1 MTFTTN
7 QPAQMTG
14 LNGYKVKPVITI
26 GETIPGTS
34 GNYTPPGILDGIGA
48 FELEEDTV
56 RVLVNHELR
65 SGVGYAYA
73 LENGT
78 ELTGARISYFDIDK
92 ETLEVVDAG
101 LAYDTIIN
109 RNGEVVDEISDL
121 EFGGLN
127 RFCSSIY
134 VEGNQF
140 ASGSGIV
147 DNIYFTGEETF
158 GGTEFALDIEN
169 NTLHALPWLG
179 RAGWENITQVDTGD
193 AEEVGILVGD
203 DREAAPLLL
212 YVGEK
217 DTTEG
222 AGFLERNGLADG
234 SLYVWVPD
242 AELGDTEGENDP
254 DSNPDPAG
262 FNGTGNSES
271 GTFVEIDYY
280 RPEEAGSAED
290 TDGDGSIQDELGYD
304 EMGFATQTQ
313 QDLLAEE
320 AGAFQFSRPE
330 DVATN
335 PADGT
340 EAVLASTGRSRRF
353 PDDIWG
359 TTYSVDIEFSDSE
372 IAADLTILY
381 DGDDAGAGQFAHPD
395 FGVRSPDNLDW
406 ADDGYIYINEDRS
419 TGEFGDTSGEEASIW
434 KLDPT
439 TGELIRVA
447 QMDRSAVPGEPIPQ
461 TDGDPDDIGDWE
473 SSGILDVSSLFD
485 QEPGELFLFDVQA
498 HSLRDGVIAEE
509 NLVQG
514 GQLAFL
520 QEIPEPRSE
529 AVPFTHAHNDY
540 EHDFPLFDALSYG
553 FISVE
558 SDIWLYPGDDEN
570 LRVAHDPVLN
580 PTTLPTIEELYLDP
594 LQDLKEEFDNGG
606 VYADGTPLTLLIDI
620 KSEGLSTYQRL
631 HEVLTEYQ
639 EESPGLF
646 TTYTQDEMGN
656 YTVTPGAV
664 TPIISGNR
672 PREFMESQEVR
683 YAGYDGRKSDIGTD
697 ADPGFMPLISD
708 NWNNFFSG
716 DLAWDGTGTI
726 PEDTET
732 ELNRIVSEV
741 QGEDKIFR
749 FWNLPQDAPSV
760 WGPLFEAEIDLINTD
775 DLAGL
780 SNFIQSEL
788 ENQEPLNLVGTDGD
802 DMLVGRQ
809 GDDTIAG
816 LQGDDQIDGRGGDDI
831 LRGDKNSRSSGSS
844 IAGDDTINGG
854 TGDDRIGGKG
864 GNDEL
869 YGDEGNDSIWGD
881 DGDDLIRGGLGND
894 VLTGDDFSGGQG
906 SDTFI
911 LAVGE
916 GTDTIVDFEVGTDFI
931 GLADGL
937 MFGDLSFTGNSIIS
951 GEETLAVLNG
961 IDTTTLT
968 ESDFTSV

>member
-1 MTFTTN
+1 MAFTTN

-26 GETIPGTS
+26 GETIPGAS

-73 LENGT
+73 LANGT
-78 ELTGARISYFDIDK
+78 ELTGARVSYFDIDK

-127 RFCSSIY
+127 RLCSSHYI
-134 VEGNQF
+134 EANQF
-140 ASGSGIV
+140 ESGSGIV
-147 DNIYFTGEETF
+147 DEIYFTGEETF
-158 GGTEFALDIEN
+158 GGTEFALDVAT
-169 NTLHALPWLG
+169 NTLHAVPWLG
-179 RAGWENITQVDTGD
+179 RAAWENITQVDTGD
-193 AEEVGILVGD
+193 ADEVGILVGD

-217 DTTEG
+217 DTTEE
-222 AGFLERNGLADG
+222 AGFLERNGLAGG

-242 AELGDTEGENDP
+242 AELGDTPDSVVDNEGNPEDP
-254 DSNPDPAG
+254 DTNPDPAG

-271 GTFVEIDYY
+271 GKFVEIDYY
-280 RPEEAGSAED
+280 RSDLAGTAED

-340 EAVLASTGRSRRF
+340 EAVLASTGRSGRF
-353 PDDIWG
+353 PDDVWG

-372 IAADLTILY
+372 IAADLTIIY
-381 DGDDAGAGQFAHPD
+381 DGDDAGDGQFDGPD

-520 QEIPEPRSE
+520 QEIPEPSE
-529 AVPFTHAHNDY
+529 NASN
-540 EHDFPLFDALSYG
+540 E
-553 FISVE
+553 
-558 SDIWLYPGDDEN
+558 DD
-570 LRVAHDPVLN
+570 LL
-580 PTTLPTIEELYLDP
+580 IG
-594 LQDLKEEFDNGG
+594 LQDND
-606 VYADGTPLTLLIDI
+606 V
-620 KSEGLSTYQRL
+620 
-631 HEVLTEYQ
+631 
-639 EESPGLF
+639 
-646 TTYTQDEMGN
+646 
-656 YTVTPGAV
+656 
-664 TPIISGNR
+664 
-672 PREFMESQEVR
+672 
-683 YAGYDGRKSDIGTD
+683 
-697 ADPGFMPLISD
+697 
-708 NWNNFFSG
+708 
-716 DLAWDGTGTI
+716 
-726 PEDTET
+726 
-732 ELNRIVSEV
+732 
-741 QGEDKIFR
+741 
-749 FWNLPQDAPSV
+749 
-760 WGPLFEAEIDLINTD
+760 
-775 DLAGL
+775 
-780 SNFIQSEL
+780 
-788 ENQEPLNLVGTDGD
+788 
-802 DMLVGRQ
+802 
-809 GDDTIAG
+809 IAG
-816 LQGDDQIDGRGGDDI
+816 LLGNDEIYGLGGDDV
-831 LRGDKNSRSSGSS
+831 LRGDANSRSPGTSEDGN
-844 IAGDDTINGG
+844 DTIFGG
-854 TGDDRIGGKG
+854 QGDDRIGGKG
-864 GNDEL
+864 GDDQL
-869 YGDEGNDSIWGD
+869 YGDEGEDSIWGD
-881 DGDDLIRGGLGND
+881 DGDDLIRGGLGDD
-894 VLTGDDFSGGQG
+894 VLTGDNFSGGQG

-931 GLADGL
+931 GLAEGL
-937 MFGDLSFTGNSIIS
+937 TFADLSFTGNSIIS
-951 GEETLAVLNG
+951 GEETLAILNG

-968 ESDFTSV
+968 ESDFMSV

>member
-73 LENGT
+73 LANGT

-109 RNGEVVDEISDL
+109 RNGEVVDDISDI

-169 NTLHALPWLG
+169 NTLHAVPWLG

-193 AEEVGILVGD
+193 ADEVGILVGD

-280 RPEEAGSAED
+280 RPEEAGTAED

-340 EAVLASTGRSRRF
+340 EAVLASTGRSGRF

-359 TTYSVDIEFSDSE
+359 ITYSVDMEFSDSE

-419 TGEFGDTSGEEASIW
+419 TGEFGQTSGEEASIW

-520 QEIPEPRSE
+520 QEIPEPMDIE
-529 AVPFTHAHNDY
+529 
-540 EHDFPLFDALSYG
+540 G
-553 FISVE
+553 
-558 SDIWLYPGDDEN
+558 SDD
-570 LRVAHDPVLN
+570 
-580 PTTLPTIEELYLDP
+580 
-594 LQDLKEEFDNGG
+594 
-606 VYADGTPLTLLIDI
+606 
-620 KSEGLSTYQRL
+620 
-631 HEVLTEYQ
+631 
-639 EESPGLF
+639 
-646 TTYTQDEMGN
+646 
-656 YTVTPGAV
+656 
-664 TPIISGNR
+664 
-672 PREFMESQEVR
+672 
-683 YAGYDGRKSDIGTD
+683 
-697 ADPGFMPLISD
+697 
-708 NWNNFFSG
+708 
-716 DLAWDGTGTI
+716 
-726 PEDTET
+726 
-732 ELNRIVSEV
+732 
-741 QGEDKIFR
+741 
-749 FWNLPQDAPSV
+749 
-760 WGPLFEAEIDLINTD
+760 
-775 DLAGL
+775 
-780 SNFIQSEL
+780 
-788 ENQEPLNLVGTDGD
+788 D

-844 IAGDDTINGG
+844 VAGDDTINGG

-881 DGDDLIRGGLGND
+881 DGDDLIRGGLGDD

-937 MFGDLSFTGNSIIS
+937 TFADLSFTGNSIIS
-951 GEETLAVLNG
+951 DEETLAVLNG